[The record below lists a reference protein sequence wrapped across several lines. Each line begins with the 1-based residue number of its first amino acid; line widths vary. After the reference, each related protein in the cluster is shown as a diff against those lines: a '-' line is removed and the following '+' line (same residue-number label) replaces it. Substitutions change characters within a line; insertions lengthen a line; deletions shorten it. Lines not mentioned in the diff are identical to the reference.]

1 MKGTTFNVYKLAVA
15 FSVQSAL
22 ISNILIIFHEIS
34 IFFFFSFEINTSPSF
49 IINNMIYVIGI
60 IEFYSK

>member
-34 IFFFFSFEINTSPSF
+34 IFFFSFEINTSPSF